1 MSRRAVRVGRVDVLE
16 HDGLLLDVRDSGP
29 RDGDVVVLLHGF
41 PQDSRCWDSV
51 TPHLHRAGLRTLA
64 PDQRGYSP
72 KGSPSEVSEYRI
84 EVLASDVLRLLDE
97 AGLERAHIVGHDWGG
112 ALAWHLGAHHAARV
126 ATLTVLSTPHPRA
139 FAWSLLRS
147 MQGLR
152 SWYAV
157 AVQIPVLPE
166 LVLGATLAPALRLSG
181 LPKETAQRYRARMAT
196 PSALR
201 GPLNWC
207 RASAR
212 HPLVALP
219 LLAGGD
225 GEDIIHVPTTYSP
238 HRDTLDPGSLTG
250 GGPDRRPRRSRRPG
264 RARRC
269 APPRSAGVPGRSG
282 ACGRRPPSVPAAARP
297 RRTRHRR

>member
-1 MSRRAVRVGRVDVLE
+1 MMSSPSPPARRGNATSGWRALARYQF
-16 HDGLLLDVRDSGP
+16 SGP
-29 RDGDVVVLLHGF
+29 RRADGVAMRALHRWAVSLGS
-41 PQDSRCWDSV
+41 PDSRSAGASV
-51 TPHLHRAGLRTLA
+51 APRTSSGSTGIWTATAYQLRR
-64 PDQRGYSP
+64 PCIDRSRDQA
-72 KGSPSEVSEYRI
+72 K
-84 EVLASDVLRLLDE
+84 
-97 AGLERAHIVGHDWGG
+97 
-112 ALAWHLGAHHAARV
+112 ARV

-181 LPKETAQRYRARMAT
+181 LPKETAQRCRARMAT

-201 GPLNWC
+201 GPLNWY